1 MLCGNYLF
9 GLHPQGCLLFTP
21 GADSTGEKMTEKRI
35 KVLKDEIALLQILS
49 EGCRQHPA
57 YRARRP
63 ATGKCAP
70 CVTMWQ
76 ARCNL
81 NQLQEDSAAR

>member
-1 MLCGNYLF
+1 
-9 GLHPQGCLLFTP
+9 
-21 GADSTGEKMTEKRI
+21 MTEKRI
-35 KVLKDEIALLQILS
+35 KELQDKIALLQILA

-70 CVTMWQ
+70 CVSMWQ

-81 NQLQEDSAAR
+81 KQLQDETATR